1 MGEVVAGEARGRR
14 VARMRRV
21 RAGRRTILGGMI
33 IFITKLNQIYAM
45 ISS

>member
-14 VARMRRV
+14 RTR
-21 RAGRRTILGGMI
+21 RRTRIGRAILGCMI

-45 ISS
+45 IT